1 MDGLELVVEEIDEWE
16 GCFWHVVHLSHL
28 PSSQTKF
35 LNSRPEVD
43 VVV

>member
-1 MDGLELVVEEIDEWE
+1 MDGVELVVEEIEWE
-16 GCFWHVVHLSHL
+16 DCFWHVVHLSHL

-35 LNSRPEVD
+35 LISRPEVD